1 MADIQTTEVSPTLKR
16 RGFLNPKK
24 KLSAARMADRVLLL
38 GLGVAFAYWIFAS
51 LIFALTAESG
61 TFIHHFFNPGSTRC

>member
-1 MADIQTTEVSPTLKR
+1 LKR
-16 RGFLNPKK
+16 PGFLNPKK

-61 TFIHHFFNPGSTRC
+61 SLRPPFFQSRAQRGAEPIAGALLFS